1 MNLLYPSIIEL
12 EKAMIARLQNDS
24 QLSGWRVHVTSVP
37 GLSKA
42 SEIAQLFSRFPAIGT
57 YSADGVYAEAG
68 NHISDEKCPLWVL
81 CAGQNLRSPSAPS
94 RGDKNS
100 PGSLHI
106 LNRCRDRI
114 ESWERH
120 GNLKSIRPTDWRL
133 AWCNKQ
139 IAVHVLQVEV
149 VITRPQALTDEEIE
163 LYGQS
168 Y

>member
-1 MNLLYPSIIEL
+1 VNLLYPSIIEL
-12 EKAMIARLQNDS
+12 EEAMIARLKNDS
-24 QLSGWRVHVTSVP
+24 KLTGWKVHVTSVP
-37 GLSKA
+37 GLSKV
-42 SEIAQLFSRFPAIGT
+42 SEIAQLFSCFPAIGT
-57 YSADGVYAEAG
+57 YSADGIYKTANSITE
-68 NHISDEKCPLWVL
+68 ETCPLWIL

-120 GNLKSIRPTDWRL
+120 GNLKSIQPTDWRL

-139 IAVHVLQVEV
+139 IAVHVLRVEV
-149 VITRPQALTDEEIE
+149 EITRPQALTDEEIE
-163 LYGQS
+163 TYGQS